1 MKLKYIFGLAIV
13 ALMTACT
20 AEKQVNENPVLTIE
34 GGQVQ
39 GVLTD
44 STNVMVYKGIPYA
57 APPVGDL
64 RWKRPQPV
72 VAWEGVKLCDTWGNA
87 SLQSDHNPGDF
98 YTEEFYFGGDPA
110 RSEDCLYLNIW
121 APAQTVGKTEAKL
134 PVAFWVH
141 GGAYMGGWGHEITM
155 DGDAWATRG
164 VILVTINYRLGIMG
178 FLSHPLLA
186 KEDTDGV
193 SGNYGTW
200 DQVAALKWVHN
211 NIAQFGGDPDNI
223 MIFGQSAGA
232 ASIKNLV
239 TSNES
244 KKLVSRAI
252 IQSIGGLGE
261 LIPAPAQDVAEN
273 IGKEMMDAAGL
284 TTLEAMR
291 AATPDQLNAA
301 FGAFMATG
309 KVQGLPFTP
318 HIDGRLLGKSFTEAA
333 TDNTIA
339 DVPYMLGSTL
349 DDMMPTMGEGIDQFA
364 FLRETQTKNPVY
376 AYRFDRRL
384 PGEPNTAYHSSELWF
399 IFKTLKNSRRPFTAA
414 DYELADRMMDYWTN
428 FAKFGNPNG
437 NNVDGEWKPDTK
449 ENPFTMH
456 LDIK

>member
-1 MKLKYIFGLAIV
+1 MKLKSILGFATAALLA
-13 ALMTACT
+13 ACT
-20 AEKQVNENPVLTIE
+20 AQQPANENPVLTIE
-34 GGQVQ
+34 GGQIQ

-64 RWKRPQPV
+64 RWKRPQAVIP
-72 VAWEGVKLCDTWGNA
+72 WEGVRQCDKWGYA
-87 SLQSDHNPGDF
+87 PLQRDHVPGEF
-98 YTEEFYFGGDPA
+98 YTEEFYFGGNQE
-110 RSEDCLYLNIW
+110 RSEDCLYLNVW
-121 APAQTVGKTEAKL
+121 APAQTLGQTDAKL
-134 PVAFWVH
+134 PVAMWVH
-141 GGAYMGGWGHEITM
+141 GGAYMGGCGHEITM

-186 KEDTDGV
+186 KEDVDGV

-200 DQVAALKWVHN
+200 DQVAALKWVKK

-244 KKLVSRAI
+244 KKLVSKAI

-261 LIPAPAQDVAEN
+261 VIPAPAQDVAEN

-291 AATPDQLNAA
+291 AAKPEELDAA

-309 KVQGLPFTP
+309 KVKGLPLVP
-318 HIDGRLLGKSFTEAA
+318 HIDGRLLGKTFTQAA
-333 TDNTIA
+333 EDNTIA

-364 FLRETQTKNPVY
+364 FLRETQSKHPVY

-428 FAKFGNPNG
+428 FAKYGNPNG
-437 NNVDGEWKPDTK
+437 NVDGEWKADTK
-449 ENPFTMH
+449 ENPFVMH

>member
-1 MKLKYIFGLAIV
+1 MKLKYFLGLAAA

-20 AEKQVNENPVLTIE
+20 AEKPADENPVLTIE
-34 GGQVQ
+34 GGQIQ

-72 VAWEGVKLCDTWGNA
+72 VAWEGVKQCDKWGYA
-87 SLQSDHNPGDF
+87 SLQRDHTPGEF
-98 YTEEFYFGGDPA
+98 YTEEFYFGGDWE
-110 RSEDCLYLNIW
+110 RSEDCLYLNVW
-121 APAQTVGKTEAKL
+121 APAETLGKADANL
-134 PVAFWVH
+134 PVAMWVH
-141 GGAYMGGWGHEITM
+141 GGAYMGGSGHEITM

-164 VILVTINYRLGIMG
+164 VILVTINYRLGMMG

-186 KEDTDGV
+186 KEDVDGV

-200 DQVAALKWVHN
+200 DQVAALKWVHK

-223 MIFGQSAGA
+223 TIFGQSAGA

-244 KKLVSRAI
+244 KKLVSKAI

-261 LIPAPAQDVAEN
+261 VIPAPAQDVAEN

-291 AATPDQLNAA
+291 AATPEQLDAA

-309 KVQGLPFTP
+309 KVQGLPLVP

-349 DDMMPTMGEGIDQFA
+349 DDMIPTMGEGIDAFA
-364 FLRETQTKNPVY
+364 ALRETQTKNPVY

-399 IFKTLKNSRRPFTAA
+399 MFKTLKNSRRPFTAA

>member
-1 MKLKYIFGLAIV
+1 MKIKSILGLAV
-13 ALMTACT
+13 AAIMVACT
-20 AEKQVNENPVLTIE
+20 AEKTTNENPILTVD
-34 GGQVQ
+34 GGQIQ

-64 RWKRPQPV
+64 RWKRPQAV
-72 VAWEGVKLCDTWGNA
+72 VPWEGVKVCDKWGYA
-87 SLQSDHNPGDF
+87 SLQGDHQAGEF
-98 YTEEFYFGGDPA
+98 YTEEFYFGGDPE
-110 RSEDCLYLNIW
+110 RSEDCLYLNVW
-121 APAQTVGKTEAKL
+121 APAQTLGQTDAKL
-134 PVAFWVH
+134 PVAMWVH
-141 GGAYMGGWGHEITM
+141 GGAYMGGYGHEITM
-155 DGDAWATRG
+155 DGDAWATHG
-164 VILVTINYRLGIMG
+164 VILVTINYRLGVMG

-186 KEDTDGV
+186 KEDVDGV

-200 DQVAALKWVHN
+200 DQVAALKWIHK

-244 KKLVSRAI
+244 KKLVSKAI

-261 LIPAPAQDVAEN
+261 VIPSPAQDVAEN
-273 IGKEMMDAAGL
+273 IGKEMMDDAGL

-291 AATPDQLNAA
+291 AASPKQLDAA
-301 FGAFMATG
+301 FGAFMAKG
-309 KVQGLPFTP
+309 KVQGLPLVP
-318 HIDGRLLGKSFTEAA
+318 HLDGRLLGKSFTEAA
-333 TDNTIA
+333 TDNSIA

-349 DDMMPTMGEGIDQFA
+349 DDMMPTMGEGIDAFA
-364 FLRETQTKNPVY
+364 AVREGQSKHPVF

-399 IFKTLKNSRRPFTAA
+399 VFKTLKNSRRPFTPA
-414 DYELADRMMDYWTN
+414 DYDLADRMLDYWTN
-428 FAKFGNPNG
+428 FAKYGNPNG
-437 NNVDGEWKPDTK
+437 KDGNGEWKPDTK
-449 ENPFTMH
+449 DNPFVMH
-456 LDIK
+456 LDVK

>member
-1 MKLKYIFGLAIV
+1 MKFKFILGLAF
-13 ALMTACT
+13 ATMMTACT
-20 AEKQVNENPVLTIE
+20 STQKQAEENPVLTIE
-34 GGQVQ
+34 GGQIQ

-72 VAWEGVKLCDTWGNA
+72 VAWEGVKQCDKWGYA
-87 SLQSDHNPGDF
+87 SLQGDHNPGDF

-110 RSEDCLYLNIW
+110 RSEDCLYLNVW
-121 APAQTVGKTEAKL
+121 APAQTLGKTDAKL
-134 PVAFWVH
+134 PVAMWVH
-141 GGAYMGGWGHEITM
+141 GGAYMGGYGHEITM

-186 KEDTDGV
+186 DEDSDGV

-200 DQVAALKWVHN
+200 DQVAALKWVHK

-223 MIFGQSAGA
+223 TILGQSAGA

-244 KKLVSRAI
+244 KKLVSKAI
-252 IQSIGGLGE
+252 IQSIGGIGD
-261 LIPAPAQDVAEN
+261 LIPSPAQDVAEN
-273 IGKEMMDAAGL
+273 IGKEMMDAVGL

-291 AATPDQLNAA
+291 AAAPEKLDEG

-309 KVQGLPFTP
+309 KVQGLPLTP
-318 HIDGRLLGKSFTEAA
+318 HLDGRLLGKSFTEA
-333 TDNTIA
+333 TMDNTIA
-339 DVPYMLGSTL
+339 DVPYMIGSTL
-349 DDMMPTMGEGIDQFA
+349 DDMPGMEPGIIEFGKVRSKLTD
-364 FLRETQTKNPVY
+364 KPVY

-399 IFKTLKNSRRPFTAA
+399 MFKTLSRSRRPFTPA
-414 DYELADRMMDYWTN
+414 DYELSDRMMDYWTN
-428 FAKFGNPNG
+428 FAKYGNPNG
-437 NNVDGEWKPDTK
+437 NNVNGEWKPATEAD
-449 ENPFTMH
+449 PFVMH

>member
-1 MKLKYIFGLAIV
+1 MMNLKSFLGLVAV
-13 ALMTACT
+13 ALMAACT
-20 AEKQVNENPVLTIE
+20 TEKPADENPVLTIE

-72 VAWEGVKLCDTWGNA
+72 KPWEGVLVADKWGNA
-87 SLQSDHNPGDF
+87 SIQADHNPGEF

-110 RSEDCLYLNIW
+110 RSEDCLYLNVW
-121 APAQTVGKTEAKL
+121 APAQTVGKTDAKL
-134 PVAFWVH
+134 PVAMWVH
-141 GGAYMGGWGHEITM
+141 GGAYSAGWGHEITM
-155 DGDAWATRG
+155 DGDAWAKRG
-164 VILVTINYRLGIMG
+164 VILVTINYRLGVLG
-178 FLSHPLLA
+178 FLSHPLLS
-186 KEDTDGV
+186 KEDVDGV

-200 DQVAALKWVHN
+200 DQVAALKWIKK
-211 NIAQFGGDPDNI
+211 NITQFGGDPDNI

-239 TSNES
+239 VSNES
-244 KKLVSRAI
+244 KKLVSKAI

-261 LIPAPAQDVAEN
+261 VIPGPAQDVAEAQ
-273 IGKEMMDAAGL
+273 GKDIMDAGGL

-291 AATPDQLNAA
+291 AATPAQLSEA
-301 FGAFMATG
+301 FSKYMAEKKTW
-309 KVQGLPFTP
+309 VMLVP
-318 HIDGRLLGKSFTEAA
+318 HTDGRLLGKPFTEAA
-333 TDNTIA
+333 MDNTIA
-339 DVPYMLGSTL
+339 DIPYMLGSTL

-364 FLRETQTKNPVY
+364 FLRETQSKNPVY

-399 IFKTLKNSRRPFTAA
+399 VFKTLKNSRRPFTPA
-414 DYELADRMMDYWTN
+414 DYELSERMVDYWTN
-428 FAKFGNPNG
+428 FAKYGNPNG
-437 NNVDGEWKPDTK
+437 NGVDGEWKADTQA
-449 ENPFTMH
+449 NPFVMH
-456 LDIK
+456 LDVR